1 MKSQKI
7 NKDLD
12 DDITKILKD
21 LLHRSVYAKTEMCK
35 DEPMSDNPPLFLV
48 AFESTEE
55 NHEEHEACLIN
66 QQELFLS
73 KPYQVAMVP
82 LIHKEDMYDAYDD
95 VVRSLPVRKFEFIA
109 VVVEGYGKDMSQE
122 TDESEESHIP
132 MQKGD
137 LEKEYKENPFTDVRE
152 GIMMSAV
159 DWGMT
164 GLWGVANMY
173 RYDDMGVPTFDE
185 AYFTSYPYDSDEEYG
200 RLVDVMVA
208 TAQYMNIAT
217 QTLKYTDMLKKAP
230 KRNKEG

>member
-12 DDITKILKD
+12 DDITKILTD

-55 NHEEHEACLIN
+55 RDEEHEACLAN
-66 QQELFLS
+66 QKELSLS

-95 VVRSLPVRKFEFIA
+95 VVRSLPIRKFEFIA
-109 VVVEGYGKDMSQE
+109 VVVEGYGKDL
-122 TDESEESHIP
+122 SEVEDSDVTKQIN
-132 MQKGD
+132 KGD

-152 GIMMSAV
+152 GLMMSAV

-164 GLWGVANMY
+164 GVWGLANMY
-173 RYDDMGVPTFDE
+173 RYDDMGVPMFDE
-185 AYFTSYPYDSDEEYG
+185 PFFTSHPYEADSEHG
-200 RLVDVMVA
+200 RLVDVMIA

-217 QTLKYTDMLKKAP
+217 QTLRYTDMLGKAP
-230 KRNKEG
+230 KKKKGE

>member
-1 MKSQKI
+1 VKSQKI

-21 LLHRSVYAKTEMCK
+21 LLYRSVYAKTEVCK

-48 AFESTEE
+48 AFESIEE
-55 NHEEHEACLIN
+55 NNEEHEACLIN
-66 QQELFLS
+66 QQELSLS

-109 VVVEGYGKDMSQE
+109 VVVEGYGKDLSQE
-122 TDESEESHIP
+122 TDQSEVKK
-132 MQKGD
+132 MNKGD

-152 GIMMSAV
+152 GLMMSAI
-159 DWGMT
+159 DWNMT
-164 GLWGVANMY
+164 GVWGVANMY
-173 RYDDMGVPTFDE
+173 RYDDTGVPIFDE
-185 AYFTSYPYDSDEEYG
+185 PFFTSYPYDDNDEYG
-200 RLVDVMVA
+200 RLVDVMIA

-217 QTLKYTDMLKKAP
+217 QTLKYTDILKKAP
-230 KRNKEG
+230 KRNKGE

>member
-12 DDITKILKD
+12 DDITKILTD

-35 DEPMSDNPPLFLV
+35 EEPMSDNPPLFLV
-48 AFESTEE
+48 AFESVEE
-55 NHEEHEACLIN
+55 NEEEHEACLIN
-66 QQELFLS
+66 QQELSLS

-95 VVRSLPVRKFEFIA
+95 VVRSLPIRKFEFIA
-109 VVVEGYGKDMSQE
+109 VVVEGYGKDLSEE
-122 TDESEESHIP
+122 TDQSEVKK
-132 MQKGD
+132 MNKGD

-152 GIMMSAV
+152 GLMMSAV

-164 GLWGVANMY
+164 GVWGVANMY
-173 RYDDMGVPTFDE
+173 RYNDTGVPTFDE
-185 AYFTSYPYDSDEEYG
+185 PFFTSYPYDDNDEYG

-217 QTLKYTDMLKKAP
+217 QTLKYTDILKKAP
-230 KRNKEG
+230 KRKKGE

>member
-1 MKSQKI
+1 VKSQKI

-21 LLHRSVYAKTEMCK
+21 LLYRSVYAKTEVCK

-48 AFESTEE
+48 AFESIEE
-55 NHEEHEACLIN
+55 NNEEHEACLIN
-66 QQELFLS
+66 QQELSLS

-109 VVVEGYGKDMSQE
+109 VVVEGYGKDLSQE
-122 TDESEESHIP
+122 TDQSEVKK
-132 MQKGD
+132 MNKGD

-152 GIMMSAV
+152 GLMMSAV
-159 DWGMT
+159 DWNMT
-164 GLWGVANMY
+164 GVWGVANMY
-173 RYDDMGVPTFDE
+173 RYNDTGVPTFDE
-185 AYFTSYPYDSDEEYG
+185 PFFTSYPYDDNDEYG

-217 QTLKYTDMLKKAP
+217 QTLKYTDILKKAP
-230 KRNKEG
+230 KRKKGE

>member
-1 MKSQKI
+1 VKSQKI

-21 LLHRSVYAKTEMCK
+21 LLYRSVYAKTEVCK

-48 AFESTEE
+48 AFESIEE
-55 NHEEHEACLIN
+55 NNEEHEACLIN
-66 QQELFLS
+66 QQELSLS

-109 VVVEGYGKDMSQE
+109 VVVEGYGKDLSQE
-122 TDESEESHIP
+122 TDQSEVKK
-132 MQKGD
+132 MNKGD

-152 GIMMSAV
+152 GLMMSAV
-159 DWGMT
+159 DWNMT
-164 GLWGVANMY
+164 GVWGVANMY
-173 RYDDMGVPTFDE
+173 RYDDTGVPIFDE
-185 AYFTSYPYDSDEEYG
+185 PFFTSYPYDDNDEYG
-200 RLVDVMVA
+200 RLVDVMIA

-217 QTLKYTDMLKKAP
+217 QTLKYTDILKKAP
-230 KRNKEG
+230 KRNKGE

>member
-1 MKSQKI
+1 VKSQKI

-21 LLHRSVYAKTEMCK
+21 LLYRSVYAKTEVCK

-48 AFESTEE
+48 AFESIEE
-55 NHEEHEACLIN
+55 NNEEHEACLIN
-66 QQELFLS
+66 QQELSLS

-109 VVVEGYGKDMSQE
+109 VVVEGYGKDLSQE
-122 TDESEESHIP
+122 TDQSEVKK
-132 MQKGD
+132 MNKGD

-152 GIMMSAV
+152 GLMMSAV
-159 DWGMT
+159 DWNMT
-164 GLWGVANMY
+164 GVWGVANMY
-173 RYDDMGVPTFDE
+173 RSDDTGVPTFDE
-185 AYFTSYPYDSDEEYG
+185 PFFTSYPYDDNDEYG
-200 RLVDVMVA
+200 RLVDVMIA

-217 QTLKYTDMLKKAP
+217 QTLKYTDILKKAP
-230 KRNKEG
+230 KRNKGE

>member
-12 DDITKILKD
+12 DDITKILTD

-48 AFESTEE
+48 AFESTED

-66 QQELFLS
+66 QQELSLS

-95 VVRSLPVRKFEFIA
+95 VVRSLPIRKFEFIA
-109 VVVEGYGKDMSQE
+109 VVVEGYGKDLSQE
-122 TDESEESHIP
+122 TDPSEVKK
-132 MQKGD
+132 MNKGD

-152 GIMMSAV
+152 GLMMSAV
-159 DWGMT
+159 DWDMT
-164 GLWGVANMY
+164 GVWGVANMY
-173 RYDDMGVPTFDE
+173 RYNDTGVPTFDE
-185 AYFTSYPYDSDEEYG
+185 PFFTSHPYIGDDEHG
-200 RLVDVMVA
+200 RLVDVMIA

-217 QTLKYTDMLKKAP
+217 QTLKYTDILKRAP
-230 KRNKEG
+230 KRKKGE

>member
-1 MKSQKI
+1 VKSQKI

-12 DDITKILKD
+12 DDITKILTD

-35 DEPMSDNPPLFLV
+35 EEPMSDNPPLFLV
-48 AFESTEE
+48 AFESVEE
-55 NHEEHEACLIN
+55 NEEEHEACLIN
-66 QQELFLS
+66 QQELSLS

-95 VVRSLPVRKFEFIA
+95 VVRALPVRKFEFIA

-122 TDESEESHIP
+122 TDESEAKVPI
-132 MQKGD
+132 QKGD

-185 AYFTSYPYDSDEEYG
+185 AYFTSYPYDNNEEYG

-230 KRNKEG
+230 KRKKGE

>member
-1 MKSQKI
+1 VKSQKI

-12 DDITKILKD
+12 DDITKILTD

-35 DEPMSDNPPLFLV
+35 EEPMSDNPPLFLV
-48 AFESTEE
+48 AFESVEE
-55 NHEEHEACLIN
+55 NEEEHEACLIN
-66 QQELFLS
+66 QQELSLS

-95 VVRSLPVRKFEFIA
+95 VVRSLPIRKFEFIA
-109 VVVEGYGKDMSQE
+109 VVVEGYGKDLSEE
-122 TDESEESHIP
+122 TDQSEVKK
-132 MQKGD
+132 MNKGD

-152 GIMMSAV
+152 GLMMSAV

-164 GLWGVANMY
+164 GVWGVANMY
-173 RYDDMGVPTFDE
+173 RYNDTGVPTFDE
-185 AYFTSYPYDSDEEYG
+185 PFFTSYPYDDNDEYG

-217 QTLKYTDMLKKAP
+217 QTLKYTDILKKAP
-230 KRNKEG
+230 KRKKGE

>member
-12 DDITKILKD
+12 DDITKILTD

-35 DEPMSDNPPLFLV
+35 EEPMSDNPPLFLV

-55 NHEEHEACLIN
+55 RDEEHEACLAN
-66 QQELFLS
+66 QKELSLS

-95 VVRSLPVRKFEFIA
+95 VVRSLPIRKFEFIA
-109 VVVEGYGKDMSQE
+109 VVVEGYGKDL
-122 TDESEESHIP
+122 SEADQSEVKK
-132 MQKGD
+132 MNKGD

-152 GIMMSAV
+152 GLMMSAV
-159 DWGMT
+159 DWNMT
-164 GLWGVANMY
+164 GVWGVANMY
-173 RYDDMGVPTFDE
+173 RYNDTGVPTFDE
-185 AYFTSYPYDSDEEYG
+185 PFFTSYPYDDNDEYG

-217 QTLKYTDMLKKAP
+217 QTLKYTDILKKAP
-230 KRNKEG
+230 KRKKGE

>member
-12 DDITKILKD
+12 DDITKILTD
-21 LLHRSVYAKTEMCK
+21 LLYRSVYAKTEVCK

-48 AFESTEE
+48 AFESIEE
-55 NHEEHEACLIN
+55 NNEEHEACLIN
-66 QQELFLS
+66 QQELSLS

-109 VVVEGYGKDMSQE
+109 VVVEGYGKDLSQE
-122 TDESEESHIP
+122 ADQSEVKK
-132 MQKGD
+132 MNKGD

-152 GIMMSAV
+152 GLMMSAV
-159 DWGMT
+159 DWNMT
-164 GLWGVANMY
+164 GVWGVANMY
-173 RYDDMGVPTFDE
+173 RYDDTGVPMFDE
-185 AYFTSYPYDSDEEYG
+185 PLFTSYPYDDTDEYG
-200 RLVDVMVA
+200 RLVDVMIA

-217 QTLKYTDMLKKAP
+217 QTLKYTDILKKAP
-230 KRNKEG
+230 KRK

>member
-12 DDITKILKD
+12 DDITKILTD
-21 LLHRSVYAKTEMCK
+21 LLYRSVYAKTEVCK

-48 AFESTEE
+48 AFESIEE
-55 NHEEHEACLIN
+55 NNEEHEACLIN
-66 QQELFLS
+66 QQELSLS

-109 VVVEGYGKDMSQE
+109 VVVEGYGKDLSQE
-122 TDESEESHIP
+122 ADQSEVKK
-132 MQKGD
+132 MNKGD

-152 GIMMSAV
+152 GLMMSAV
-159 DWGMT
+159 DWNMT
-164 GLWGVANMY
+164 GVWGVANMY
-173 RYDDMGVPTFDE
+173 RYDDMGVPMFDE
-185 AYFTSYPYDSDEEYG
+185 PFFTSYPYDDTDEYG
-200 RLVDVMVA
+200 RLVDVMIA

-217 QTLKYTDMLKKAP
+217 QTLKYTDILKKAP
-230 KRNKEG
+230 KRK

>member
-1 MKSQKI
+1 VKSQKI

-12 DDITKILKD
+12 DDITKILTD

-35 DEPMSDNPPLFLV
+35 EEPMSDNPPLFLV
-48 AFESTEE
+48 AFESVEE
-55 NHEEHEACLIN
+55 NEEEHEACLIN
-66 QQELFLS
+66 QQELSLS

-95 VVRSLPVRKFEFIA
+95 VVRSLPIRKFEFIA
-109 VVVEGYGKDMSQE
+109 VVVEGYGKDLSEE
-122 TDESEESHIP
+122 TDQSEVKK
-132 MQKGD
+132 MNKGD

-152 GIMMSAV
+152 GLMMSAV

-164 GLWGVANMY
+164 GVWGVANMY
-173 RYDDMGVPTFDE
+173 RYNDTGVPTFDE
-185 AYFTSYPYDSDEEYG
+185 PFFTSYPYDDNDEYG

-217 QTLKYTDMLKKAP
+217 QTLKYTDILKKAP
-230 KRNKEG
+230 KSKKGE